1 MFYRTSKEINVERHT
16 PEHIQRWEWIG
27 SEVKSYKELSAPI
40 PSIEILSRN
49 KKTIEVT
56 LL

>member
-27 SEVKSYKELSAPI
+27 SEGEIYKEI
-40 PSIEILSRN
+40 NQSIY
-49 KKTIEVT
+49 TYFVQ
-56 LL
+56 